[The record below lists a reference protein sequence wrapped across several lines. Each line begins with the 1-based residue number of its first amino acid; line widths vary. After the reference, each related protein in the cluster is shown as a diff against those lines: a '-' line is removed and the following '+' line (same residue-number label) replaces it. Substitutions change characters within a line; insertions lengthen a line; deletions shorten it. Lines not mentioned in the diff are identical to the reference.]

1 MTTTNPIVRKLAET
15 LNART
20 EAALLALASL
30 DAEIMAVL
38 DEAEENARVRFHTAQ
53 LELDL
58 TVKERLDSFAGL
70 LADLSADAIG
80 RATCDLLAAI
90 EDFSPI
96 VTTASESEPTPEPV
110 ADPNAAFVARSRE
123 FAEVAYAARQAAEQE
138 QEANPEPTPESTP
151 ALTVP
156 DASGKQ
162 VPWRSQFEA
171 QPVAQPTEQ
180 EPEAPAVPSPVAAHA
195 VESAPVG
202 VLPED
207 DQDQDDQDQ
216 DGIED
221 AGVMYDDGITTTVAR
236 GLHSR
241 SGEGRKTRY
250 TPVGT
255 PVPGVLYYRKN
266 GRKWEPV
273 WYVA

>member
-1 MTTTNPIVRKLAET
+1 MTTTNNPIVRKLAET

-70 LADLSADAIG
+70 LADLSADAVG

-90 EDFSPI
+90 DNFSPTEAP
-96 VTTASESEPTPEPV
+96 VVEPTPEPV
-110 ADPNAAFVARSRE
+110 ADPDAAFVARSRE

-138 QEANPEPTPESTP
+138 QEANPEPTPG
-151 ALTVP
+151 LTTS
-156 DASGKQ
+156 DEAGKQ

-171 QPVAQPTEQ
+171 QPTEQ
-180 EPEAPAVPSPVAAHA
+180 ETESPAVPSPVAAHA

-202 VLPED
+202 MLPED
-207 DQDQDDQDQ
+207 DQDQDDDQ

>member
-38 DEAEENARVRFHTAQ
+38 AEAEENARVRFHTAQ

-90 EDFSPI
+90 EDFSPTEAP
-96 VTTASESEPTPEPV
+96 VVEPTPEPV

-138 QEANPEPTPESTP
+138 QEANPEPTPG
-151 ALTVP
+151 LTTS
-156 DASGKQ
+156 DEAGKQ
-162 VPWRSQFEA
+162 VPWRSQFE
-171 QPVAQPTEQ
+171 AQPTEQ

-207 DQDQDDQDQ
+207 DQDQD
-216 DGIED
+216 GIED
-221 AGVMYDDGITTTVAR
+221 SALLPDDGIPTTSDPNGLCERR
-236 GLHSR
+236 GYGR
-241 SGEGRKTRY
+241 SVRWMPILGIPVDGVVYHRKEGRKWLPVRY
-250 TPVGT
+250 MV
-255 PVPGVLYYRKN
+255 
-266 GRKWEPV
+266 
-273 WYVA
+273 